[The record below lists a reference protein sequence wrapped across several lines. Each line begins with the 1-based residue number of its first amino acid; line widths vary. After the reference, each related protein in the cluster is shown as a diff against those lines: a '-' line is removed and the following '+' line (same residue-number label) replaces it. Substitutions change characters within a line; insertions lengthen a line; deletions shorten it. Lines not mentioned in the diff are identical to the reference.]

1 MERDTHYFVVGLFV
15 IVTAIAGALFAGL
28 FYDQPYTATNAYE
41 VHFDTPVLGLE
52 PGSEVRYM
60 GIKKGE
66 VTRVFLLP
74 DDPAKVGVAI
84 AVETDTPVN
93 TATTAILQQQGL
105 TGVPFLNL
113 EQDGSITPA
122 PLTVPKGA
130 GLPIISTRRTPMDAF
145 VESLPSLEQKLSALV
160 QAATE
165 VLNPENRQ
173 NFAGL
178 LANMNKISASLPTL
192 ATNLEQ
198 TNNQLQELIQHVDT
212 TVTQSG
218 KALDADM
225 QELQATLVS
234 IRSTSQRLD
243 KLLADVD
250 RVVLTNEGKVNELL
264 GEGGES
270 LKQLLNES
278 RKTAAVIRQLGDKL
292 GQNPSQIIYQ
302 PAPQGTE
309 LPR

>member
-1 MERDTHYFVVGLFV
+1 MERDSHYFVVGLFV

-74 DDPAKVGVAI
+74 DDPAQVGVAI

-93 TATTAILQQQGL
+93 TATIATLQQQGL

-122 PLTVPKGA
+122 PLTVSKGA
-130 GLPIISTRRTPMDAF
+130 DLPIISTRRTPMDAF

-178 LANMNKISASLPTL
+178 LANMNKISASLPAL

-198 TNNQLQELIQHVDT
+198 TNSQLQELIQHVDT
-212 TVTQSG
+212 TVTRSG